1 MNTSKLN
8 ESRMSKATIDYSEM
22 DVNKIREFM

>member
-8 ESRMSKATIDYSEM
+8 ESRMSKSLIDYSEM
-22 DVNKIREFM
+22 DINKIREFM

>member
-8 ESRMSKATIDYSEM
+8 ESKFTNSHIDYTEL
-22 DVNKIREFM
+22 DIEKIREFM